1 MGYGIDF
8 MADIYISHKSFDSRW
23 QIEEEIRDE
32 QDNIASNKALIY
44 MYAASTPKDV
54 HMIEND
60 ENACLSDL
68 FYEIKD
74 RLESI
79 EESYNTIFRLNLL
92 LSELDKNPDLD
103 IKGS

>member
-1 MGYGIDF
+1 MGWGVDF
-8 MADIYISHKSFDSRW
+8 STNIYLSRKSFDSRW
-23 QIEEEIRDE
+23 QIEQEIRDE
-32 QDNIASNKALIY
+32 EDNIASNKALIY

-54 HMIEND
+54 HMIQND

-79 EESYNTIFRLNLL
+79 DESLITIFKLNLL
-92 LSELDKNPDLD
+92 LSELDKNPEMD
-103 IKGS
+103 IEGS